1 MKDNKVIIIG
11 IDGGTFDIIRPMVQ
25 RGELP
30 VLASLMEKGVWGELR
45 STIPPITAPAWVSF
59 MTGKNPGKHSIFEF
73 IGDIHKNYTGRV
85 LSAIDIK
92 AKTIWSLLSD
102 IGKRLILVNLPVTY
116 PPKNVNGIMITGI
129 GTPSEERSLLFQT
142 LRRIFLIS

>member
-30 VLASLMEKGVWGELR
+30 AL
-45 STIPPITAPAWVSF
+45 VSF

-129 GTPSEERSLLFQT
+129 GTPSEERSFTYPQS
-142 LRRIFLIS
+142 IYN